1 MYDDSMYDI
10 AVIGMRVNAV
20 TTAWGPIQFLCIN
33 LQWTSQL
40 RLMMTVEIGLI

>member
-10 AVIGMRVNAV
+10 AAIGMRVNAV
-20 TTAWGPIQFLCIN
+20 TTAWGPIQVLSIN